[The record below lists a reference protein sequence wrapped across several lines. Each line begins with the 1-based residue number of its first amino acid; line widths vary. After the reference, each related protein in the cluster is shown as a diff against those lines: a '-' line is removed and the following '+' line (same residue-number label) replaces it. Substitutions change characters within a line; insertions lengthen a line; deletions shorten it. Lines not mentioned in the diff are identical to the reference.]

1 MHGSNGDTDI
11 ENRIMDTVGEG
22 EGGANGESSRET
34 YKLPCVKH
42 IGSGNLL
49 YGARCS
55 NQVLRD
61 NLEAWG
67 GVGDA
72 EGFERGEL
80 YVYLWLIHVDVWQKP
95 RQFCKAIILKLK
107 SFLKDP
113 NFQLQNKCHRYETR
127 VQETESK
134 VM

>member
-1 MHGSNGDTDI
+1 MKYI
-11 ENRIMDTVGEG
+11 
-22 EGGANGESSRET
+22 A
-34 YKLPCVKH
+34 
-42 IGSGNLL
+42 SGTLL
-49 YGARCS
+49 YDAGSS
-55 NQVLRD
+55 NLVLCD
-61 NLEAWG
+61 NLEGWG
-67 GVGDA
+67 GVGDG
-72 EGFERGEL
+72 EGFRREES

>member
-1 MHGSNGDTDI
+1 M
-11 ENRIMDTVGEG
+11 
-22 EGGANGESSRET
+22 
-34 YKLPCVKH
+34 KH